1 MCGSRV
7 SSGSGG
13 KGSGPEW
20 AAWISALQ
28 GLVKSSIV
36 IPFVGD
42 AGEERLLPETEPG
55 MTFTIVWCTDRVL
68 ARIVVRESSA
78 SIPPIEGA
86 ILYLSLIHI

>member
-1 MCGSRV
+1 MLVEQFVSLPKALSATGLCCCTMCGSRV

-13 KGSGPEW
+13 KGSGPER

-68 ARIVVRESSA
+68 ARIS
-78 SIPPIEGA
+78 
-86 ILYLSLIHI
+86 